1 MFGIKPFDK
10 GLELKKKEKKWKGR
24 KGVLTSLFIDEY

>member
-10 GLELKKKEKKWKGR
+10 GLELKKRRKNGKEEKG
-24 KGVLTSLFIDEY
+24 Y